1 MPNKSSP
8 HGGFISEG
16 TVSHGTLRTP
26 DLLRSFAAEY
36 ERVLPFNSREAV
48 TDARNCANEIDADPG
63 HPGNEQT
70 GSEIV
75 AELIDA
81 LDAIAAR
88 EGLTFGAHEGDG
100 SDFGYWATD
109 SDDGTG
115 GQDRDSYSDDQ
126 DRDSYSVD

>member
-8 HGGFISEG
+8 HGGFISAG

-26 DLLRSFAAEY
+26 DLLRSFADEY
-36 ERVLPFNSREAV
+36 ARVLPFNSRELV
-48 TDARNCANEIDADPG
+48 TDARNSANEIDANPD
-63 HPGNEQT
+63 HPGNNQC

-81 LDAIAAR
+81 LNEIAAR

-109 SDDGTG
+109 DGEG
-115 GQDRDSYSDDQ
+115 
-126 DRDSYSVD
+126 